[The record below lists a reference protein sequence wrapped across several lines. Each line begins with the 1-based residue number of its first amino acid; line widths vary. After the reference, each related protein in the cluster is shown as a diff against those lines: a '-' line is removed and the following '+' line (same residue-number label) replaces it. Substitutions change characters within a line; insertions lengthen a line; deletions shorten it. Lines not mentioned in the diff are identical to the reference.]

1 MISIFHKHIG
11 SGGSSA
17 MCTYGEG
24 KINESYETHLV
35 AGFCFRLSPPGSM
48 GLTGL
53 QCSVLCVVWISLL
66 SQHEHKSV
74 SLYLYQS
81 SLSSYYIVCREWFFF
96 FGTQGGHVR
105 GAEADAFV
113 CFISLELGFFWSYR
127 EEEWVLSCCKDSHRC
142 NRQVGSGNRRHSP
155 QSLVESESKDET
167 DSSTLGAHFHRTLIH
182 TAVEQIHLSTT
193 LHEFEMVVEWT
204 RESCWGKDSPAGS
217 MQRGN
222 WSSFWGENLLLLW
235 RADG

>member
-1 MISIFHKHIG
+1 MNINQSP
-11 SGGSSA
+11 
-17 MCTYGEG
+17 CTYTRAPCPLHCVQG
-24 KINESYETHLV
+24 V
-35 AGFCFRLSPPGSM
+35 GF
-48 GLTGL
+48 
-53 QCSVLCVVWISLL
+53 
-66 SQHEHKSV
+66 
-74 SLYLYQS
+74 
-81 SLSSYYIVCREWFFF
+81 FFF

-105 GAEADAFV
+105 GTEADAFV

-127 EEEWVLSCCKDSHRC
+127 EEEWVLSCCKDSHRR

-167 DSSTLGAHFHRTLIH
+167 DSPTLGAHFHRTLIH

-204 RESCWGKDSPAGS
+204 GEGCWGKDSPAGS

-222 WSSFWGENLLLLW
+222 WSSFWRKTCCCCGVPMVNFGNQASLKDVTAQSLW
-235 RADG
+235 SDQLVFKMRNDSSC